1 MTCRETT
8 TESLTGFVDGRLG
21 AREHAALARHLDF
34 CENCRGQVRWLR
46 AVKAAAG
53 KTPPPPMPLGLKDGL
68 LAQAREAAARK
79 KQRQRRER
87 WAWLLRPAP
96 MAGFGLAAGFA
107 AALVVLAVRGSAP
120 ETVVPLDDMLAAH
133 RAYELTMPLNSETT
147 VTGLADALAGGRP

>member
-8 TESLTGFVDGRLG
+8 TESLTGFVDGRLDER
-21 AREHAALARHLDF
+21 ARAALARHLDF

-46 AVKAAAG
+46 SVKAAAAG
-53 KTPPPPMPLGLKDGL
+53 APAPAMPADLKDGL
-68 LAQAREAAARK
+68 LAQARAAAVRK
-79 KQRQRRER
+79 AQRRRRER

-96 MAGFGLAAGFA
+96 VAGFGLAAGFA
-107 AALVVLAVRGSAP
+107 AALVALAVRSSAP

-133 RAYELTMPLNSETT
+133 RAYELTMPLNSETA